1 MHTQR
6 TRSWIALAAGLLAAV
21 AAAPAADAASLAVG
35 PGGPQETVFSW
46 KTARCEDWDIP
57 DAAARAWRDQ
67 QDQVHLVASAA
78 TARQMVGPDLDHLR
92 RDCKVVFRGAEL
104 AQPERYDDKDW
115 LAATWSPDG
124 GTVFALVHQEFQ
136 GHRRPGL
143 CPSGVYRQ
151 CWRNALTLAISRDA
165 GGDFAP
171 ASPRHLVAG
180 LPYRYRG
187 DAGHPTGYF
196 SPSNIIARDGY
207 YYAFFWAEAEGAQR
221 RGACLM
227 RTASLADAGS
237 WRAWGGTDFTVR
249 FADPY
254 HEDASDAERHVCAPV
269 GENVLVSVSSVVR
282 LRGPGGYVAVMATS
296 RAPAEGGA
304 AVTGIFASSSADL
317 IRWTP
322 PVLVQRIG
330 ILSRFDCAERNV
342 AFYPSLLDP
351 ASPSRNFEDVG
362 ERPYLYLTE
371 IHPEACRIG
380 ADRDLVRLRVRIQ
393 LAPT

>member
-1 MHTQR
+1 MT
-6 TRSWIALAAGLLAAV
+6 AGLLAAAGAAS
-21 AAAPAADAASLAVG
+21 AAAAANIAVIPDG
-35 PGGPQETVFSW
+35 AKEAVFSW

-67 QDQVHLVASAA
+67 HGQVHLLASAA
-78 TARQMVGPDLDHLR
+78 SARQMVGPDLDHLR
-92 RDCKVVFRGAEL
+92 HDCRVVFRGAEL

-124 GTVFALVHQEFQ
+124 VTVFALVHQEFQ
-136 GHRRPGL
+136 GHRRRDL

-151 CWRNALTLAISRDA
+151 CWRNALTLAVSRDA
-165 GGDFAP
+165 GGGFAP
-171 ASPRHLVAG
+171 VAPQHFVAG

-187 DAGHPTGYF
+187 DVGRPTGYF
-196 SPSNIIARDGY
+196 NPSNIIARDGY

-221 RGACLM
+221 RGSCLM
-227 RTASLADAGS
+227 RTASLAEPGS
-237 WRAWGGTDFTVR
+237 WRAWDGADFTVR

-254 HEDASDAERHVCAPV
+254 REEAGDARRHVCAPV

-304 AVTGIFASSSADL
+304 VVSGVFASSSVDL
-317 IRWTP
+317 IRWTA
-322 PVLVQRIG
+322 PVLVQEIG

-380 ADRDLVRLRVRIQ
+380 TDRDLVRLPVRIRQ
-393 LAPT
+393 APT